1 MGKIRISKQII
12 LFIGVIAITSCASS
26 TDQKQLD
33 KEMVLQTLKKFDD
46 AVIARDEAT
55 LKALTA
61 TNLSYGHSSG
71 KIQDKAEFVDDVVN
85 GSFQFVSI
93 TNDNQSVNISEN
105 VAIVR
110 HILSADATNAGQP
123 AKVHIGII
131 MVFQLDENDKM
142 VLLARQAYR
151 LPS

>member
-1 MGKIRISKQII
+1 MEKIGISKQII
-12 LFIGVIAITSCASS
+12 LFIGVCVITSCASS
-26 TDQKQLD
+26 ADQKQLD
-33 KEMVLQTLKKFDD
+33 KEMVLQTLKRFDD
-46 AVIARDEAT
+46 AVIARDEA
-55 LKALTA
+55 ALNAITA

-71 KIQDKAEFVDDVVN
+71 KIQDQAEFVDDVVN
-85 GSFQFVSI
+85 GSFQFISI
-93 TNDNQSVNISEN
+93 TNDDQSVNISEN

-151 LPS
+151 LPN

>member
-46 AVIARDEAT
+46 AVIERDEAT
-55 LKALTA
+55 LNALTA

-71 KIQDKAEFVDDVVN
+71 KIQEKAEFVDDVVN

>member
-1 MGKIRISKQII
+1 MGKIGIRKQII
-12 LFIGVIAITSCASS
+12 FFIGVCVITSCASS

-33 KEMVLQTLKKFDD
+33 KEMVLQTLKRFDD
-46 AVIARDEAT
+46 AVIARDEA
-55 LKALTA
+55 ALNAITA

-71 KIQDKAEFVDDVVN
+71 KIQDQAEFVDDVVN
-85 GSFQFVSI
+85 GSFQFISI
-93 TNDNQSVNISEN
+93 TNDDQSVNISEN

-151 LPS
+151 LPN

>member
-46 AVIARDEAT
+46 AVIERDEAT
-55 LKALTA
+55 LNALTA

-123 AKVHIGII
+123 TKVHIGII

>member
-55 LKALTA
+55 LKAITA

-71 KIQDKAEFVDDVVN
+71 KIQDKTEFVDDVVN

>member
-46 AVIARDEAT
+46 AVIARDEVT
-55 LKALTA
+55 LKAITA

>member
-12 LFIGVIAITSCASS
+12 LFIGVCAITSCASS

-33 KEMVLQTLKKFDD
+33 KEMVLQTLKRFDD
-46 AVIARDEAT
+46 AVIARDEA
-55 LKALTA
+55 ALNAITA

-85 GSFQFVSI
+85 GSFQFISI

-151 LPS
+151 LPN

>member
-55 LKALTA
+55 LNAITA

-85 GSFQFVSI
+85 GSFQFISI
-93 TNDNQSVNISEN
+93 TNDDQSVNISEN

>member
-1 MGKIRISKQII
+1 MGEIRISKQII

-33 KEMVLQTLKKFDD
+33 KEMVLQALKKFDD

-55 LKALTA
+55 LNAITA

-131 MVFQLDENDKM
+131 MVFQLDENDKT

>member
-1 MGKIRISKQII
+1 MEKIRILKQII

-55 LKALTA
+55 LNAITA

-71 KIQDKAEFVDDVVN
+71 KIQDKTEFVDDVVN